1 MTTIPRTKTPVRA
14 LALPLWL
21 TLDLSALAAFVL
33 LRRNR
38 AVMNAWTTRLASP
51 LQAALGKL
59 CAVAPF
65 SVMEPLITALVL
77 CALCYIVWS
86 VRAVMNARGT
96 RIRRAVAAVSGGTCA
111 ALCLIAVLCWMWGAY
126 YWADGFQEKSGL
138 YAVPVSAEQLET
150 VTARFADGLALAADT
165 VARDESGAFAVAPAG
180 ILAQAP
186 YIYDALETQYP
197 FLAFDDT
204 GVKPMFFSRL
214 MSRMDF
220 TGFYCACTGEAN
232 VNVDSP
238 ACLLASV
245 AAHEMAHQRGL
256 ASEQECNFLAVL
268 ACLTSGDAV
277 YAYSGWLMG
286 YIYLAN
292 ALYGVN
298 PDAYFAIRDGLP
310 ETVRVDLA
318 RNNAYWNQF
327 RDGVIKKAAT
337 KAYDGILKGYGES
350 RGMQSYGAMVDLLV
364 AYYS

>member
-1 MTTIPRTKTPVRA
+1 MTTIPRTKTPIRA
-14 LALPLWL
+14 LALSLWL

-38 AVMNAWTTRLASP
+38 TVMNAWTTRFASP

-77 CALCYIVWS
+77 CALGYVIWS
-86 VRAVMNARGT
+86 VRAVIRSRGT
-96 RIRRAVAAVSGGTCA
+96 RIRRAAFAVLGGVCA
-111 ALCLIAVLCWMWGAY
+111 ALCLIALLCWMWGAY

-138 YAVPVSAEQLET
+138 YAAPVSAENLEA
-150 VTARFADGLALAADT
+150 VTAYFADGLALSADG
-165 VARDESGAFAVAPAG
+165 VARDANGAFAVSPAE
-180 ILAQAP
+180 ILAKAP
-186 YIYDALETQYP
+186 YIYDNLETRYP
-197 FLAFDDT
+197 FLKFDDT
-204 GVKPMFFSRL
+204 GVKPMAFSRL

-232 VNVDSP
+232 VNIDSP
-238 ACLLASV
+238 ACLLPST
-245 AAHEMAHQRGL
+245 AAHEMSHQRGL

-268 ACLTSGDAV
+268 ACLESGDAV
-277 YAYSGWLMG
+277 YTYSGWLMG

-292 ALYGVN
+292 ALYGAN
-298 PDAYFAIRDGLP
+298 PDAYFAIRDRLP

-318 RNNAYWNQF
+318 ENNAYWNQF

-350 RGMQSYGAMVDLLV
+350 RGMKSYGAMVDLLV